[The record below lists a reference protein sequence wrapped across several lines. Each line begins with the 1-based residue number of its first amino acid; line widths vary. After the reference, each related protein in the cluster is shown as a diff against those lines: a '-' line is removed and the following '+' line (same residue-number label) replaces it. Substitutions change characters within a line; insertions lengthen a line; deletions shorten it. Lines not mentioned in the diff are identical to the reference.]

1 MPGPAPKSIAIR
13 QRRNVSPSRATL
25 RVEKTQ
31 RKRAPAL
38 PREINW
44 LPMTKRWWKDVW
56 SSPMAQEYLDA
67 DVHGLLRL
75 AVLVNMY
82 WLEPSTK
89 LAAEIRIEQQAFG
102 LTPLDR
108 RRLEWQ
114 IEQVEDAQDKRE
126 RRRVRHATVINGD
139 DPRDVLR

>member
-1 MPGPAPKSIAIR
+1 M
-13 QRRNVSPSRATL
+13 Q
-25 RVEKTQ
+25 VEKIQ

-38 PREINW
+38 PRQIDW
-44 LPMTKRWWKDVW
+44 LPMTKKWWKDVW
-56 SSPMAQEYLDA
+56 ASPMAQEYLDA

-75 AVLVNMY
+75 AVLVNLY

-114 IEQVEDAQDKRE
+114 IEQVEQAQDKRD
-126 RRRVRHATVINGD
+126 RQRVILAVPIGDD
-139 DPRDVLR
+139 DPRRTLK

>member
-1 MPGPAPKSIAIR
+1 M
-13 QRRNVSPSRATL
+13 Q
-25 RVEKTQ
+25 VEKIE

-38 PREINW
+38 PRKIDW
-44 LPMTKRWWKDVW
+44 LPMTKKWWRDVW
-56 SSPMAQEYLDA
+56 ASPMAQEYLDA

-75 AVLVNMY
+75 AVLVNLY

-114 IEQVEDAQDKRE
+114 IEQVEQAQDKRD
-126 RRRVRHATVINGD
+126 RQRVIRAVPIGED
-139 DPRDVLR
+139 DPRQALK